1 MFWWNRCRTEYLN
14 SLIEEYTNVGDETV
28 NFNQVFN
35 SLDEECKRFRKEPA
49 VSQYRYIG
57 GVICQESEG
66 MDIES
71 IDYNI
76 QLMMKT
82 GLKIDKILDSVNV
95 KKAMCNNNQYLSILL
110 IKGSCSSSF

>member
-1 MFWWNRCRTEYLN
+1 
-14 SLIEEYTNVGDETV
+14 
-28 NFNQVFN
+28 
-35 SLDEECKRFRKEPA
+35 
-49 VSQYRYIG
+49 
-57 GVICQESEG
+57 